1 MIPYPKRL
9 IEVDLPIKRISEH
22 ARREKSIRHGHISTL
37 HIWWARRPL
46 AACRAVLCASLWP
59 DPADPD
65 CLPEFRE
72 AAASTMR
79 RFDEVSRDPVGGDPR
94 DLDDPGQLQRALL
107 DFIAEFANWDRST
120 DEAYLDAARSLTK
133 SAHEALG
140 GLPGTRPLVVDPFAG
155 GGAIPLEALRVGADA
170 FASDLNPVAVL
181 LNKVVLEYIPR
192 YGSELAELV
201 RRWGGWIKEEAE
213 KELAEFYPTDPDGA
227 TPIAYLWARTITC
240 EGPGCGA
247 EVPLIRSLWLSKRR
261 NHSVALRMVPRMDE
275 RRVEFEILEDVRARE
290 VGEGTV
296 RRGSATCPVCGYTTP
311 VASVRKQLKARRGG
325 AADARL
331 FAVVT
336 TRPGERGRF
345 YRLPTRQD
353 LEAAAKAAEELERR
367 KAEHSGPMSLV
378 PDEPLPPPG
387 VLGFRVQRYGME
399 EWGNLFTPRQALA
412 LTTLARLVREV
423 GEKVAEE
430 KENGLA
436 AAVQTC
442 LALAIDKQADLG
454 SSLCA
459 WEPLAQ
465 CPRHMFGRQAIP
477 VVWDFAEGIPLGE
490 SSGSFDVFINGITKA
505 LEKIGSDWSIGHV
518 ETSSATSHI
527 LQNEF
532 AQCFFTDPPY
542 YDAVPYADL
551 SDFFYV
557 WLKRALPKPLLYQF
571 SDLLT
576 PKDGECIVDEVK
588 GKDGAYFEST
598 MTQALA
604 EGRRVLAPDGI
615 GVVVFANKS
624 TDGWEAMLQALL
636 DAGWVIT
643 ASWPID
649 TENTSR
655 LRAQG
660 SAALASSVHLVCRP
674 RENPDGTLKEEVGD
688 WRDVLSELPRRI
700 HGWMP
705 RLAEEGVVGADAIF
719 SCIGPALEVF
729 SRYSRVEKASGE
741 AVTLGEYLVEVWAA
755 VSREALNMIF
765 EGADSTGFEED
776 ARLTAM
782 WLWTLSTG
790 ANGNGNGNG
799 GGGEEDEDLGEGEA
813 RPGGAV
819 RGEFALEYDAA
830 RKIAQGIGAHMETL
844 PDLVEIKGSSAR
856 LLSVSERSSRLFGKG
871 TEKGKGGSSAERA
884 RPRRTGKQKQAQAS
898 FEEGEMVVP
907 VGEESSGAR
916 GGEMEASPLLAE
928 TVLDKVHQAMLLFA
942 EGRSE
947 ALRSFLV
954 EEVGGDR
961 RFWQLAQALVALYP
975 ASTEER
981 RWVEGVLARKKGLG
995 L

>member
-1 MIPYPKRL
+1 MTQTTTSYPKRL

-46 AACRAVLCASLWP
+46 AACRAVVCASLWP

-65 CLPEFRE
+65 CPPEFRE
-72 AAASTMR
+72 AAAETMR

-94 DLDDPGQLQRALL
+94 DLDDPDQLQRALL

-120 DEAYLDAARSLTK
+120 DEAYLDAARSLTR

-140 GLPGTRPLVVDPFAG
+140 GIPGTRPLVVDPFAG

-192 YGSELAELV
+192 YGQTLADEV

-213 KELAEFYPTDPDGA
+213 RELAEFYPTDPDGA
-227 TPIAYLWARTITC
+227 VPIAYLWARTITC

-261 NHSVALRMVPRMDE
+261 NHAVALRMVPRMDE
-275 RRVEFEILEDVRARE
+275 RRVEFEILEDVKARE

-345 YRLPTRQD
+345 YRLPTGQD
-353 LEAAAKAAEELERR
+353 LVAAEKAVVELERR
-367 KAEHSGPMSLV
+367 KVEHAGLLSLV
-378 PDEPLPPPG
+378 PDEPYPDETGSGALSSS
-387 VLGFRVQRYGME
+387 VLYGIGT
-399 EWGNLFTPRQALA
+399 WGNLFTPRQALV
-412 LTTLARLVREV
+412 LTNLVRLVQNA
-423 GEKVAEE
+423 GEQLALKY
-430 KENGLA
+430 ENGLPI
-436 AAVQTC
+436 AVKTC
-442 LALAIDKQADLG
+442 LAFALDKQADLG
-454 SSLCA
+454 NSLNR
-459 WEPLAQ
+459 WEPVAQ
-465 CPRHMFGRQAIP
+465 CPRNLFGRQAIP
-477 VVWDFAEGIPLGE
+477 IVWDFAEGVPLGT
-490 SSGSFDVFINGITKA
+490 SSGSFEVLVTGITKA
-505 LEKIGSDWSIGHV
+505 LEKIGYNWNIGHA
-518 ETSSATSHI
+518 EYISSTNHPLPNDS
-527 LQNEF
+527 
-532 AQCFFTDPPY
+532 AQYFFTDPPY
-542 YDAVPYADL
+542 YDAIAYGDL

-557 WLKRALPKPLLYQF
+557 WLRRTLYQGQSIF
-571 SDLLT
+571 LNPLVNKT
-576 PKDGECIVDEVK
+576 EEIVQLSK
-588 GKDGAYFEST
+588 RFPGPYSHKTKKYFELK
-598 MTQALA
+598 MTEAMS
-604 EGRRVLAPDGI
+604 EGRRILAPDGI
-615 GVVVFANKS
+615 GAIVFAHKTTS
-624 TDGWEAMLQALL
+624 GWEAMLQAMI

-649 TENTSR
+649 TENASR
-655 LRAQG
+655 LKAHG
-660 SAALASSVHLVCRP
+660 SASLASSVHLVCRP

-688 WRDVLSELPRRI
+688 WRDVLAELPQKI

-741 AVTLGEYLVEVWAA
+741 AVALREYLVEVWAA

-790 ANGNGNGNG
+790 ANRNGKGSVNG
-799 GGGEEDEDLGEGEA
+799 GGGDDADEDVSEGEA
-813 RPGGAV
+813 RSGGAV

-844 PDLVEIKGSSAR
+844 PDLVEIKGGSAR
-856 LLSVSERSSRLFGKG
+856 LLSVSERSGRLFGKG
-871 TEKGKGGSSAERA
+871 QGGSSAGRA
-884 RPRRTGKQKQAQAS
+884 EPRRGGKKRQAQAS

-907 VGEESSGAR
+907 VGEDGPGAGSGGS
-916 GGEMEASPLLAE
+916 GGTAVQPVLAE
-928 TVLDKVHQAMLLFA
+928 TVLDKVHQAMLLF
-942 EGRSE
+942 
-947 ALRSFLV
+947 
-954 EEVGGDR
+954 
-961 RFWQLAQALVALYP
+961 
-975 ASTEER
+975 
-981 RWVEGVLARKKGLG
+981 
-995 L
+995 